1 MFVFESSGA
10 DSEIGAVTFCLRF
23 PEIQGAGFIYVD
35 EVICHSG
42 NSMACG
48 AAHRTGIT
56 TTVTAFQYRWLAA
69 GWLMILFVERI
80 GKDRQIGNVAHL
92 LGAKYPSTRPVTRTT
107 KPEPRCRTR
116 PRYTNQSA
124 STARDARTE
133 PPPNG
138 SCPNR
143 AARTTE
149 PGRVPAKSRFPAWW
163 QSRGKQTK

>member
-1 MFVFESSGA
+1 MSCAHPPIVARLNRTTNLNCKRLPAHIQTNYFHGMEEVRGSNPRGLRPTARSKQSHPDVFRVSPNPVKEH
-10 DSEIGAVTFCLRF
+10 DL
-23 PEIQGAGFIYVD
+23 
-35 EVICHSG
+35 
-42 NSMACG
+42 
-48 AAHRTGIT
+48 
-56 TTVTAFQYRWLAA
+56 
-69 GWLMILFVERI
+69 
-80 GKDRQIGNVAHL
+80 GNVAHL